1 MRAANSSP
9 SKFDLSNTIKKQQE
23 MVLKDVQIKT
33 KAPLSYA
40 RQMKQDDLLARK
52 DRSVVSKGISTMPE
66 KTMY

>member
-40 RQMKQDDLLARK
+40 RQMKQDDILARR
-52 DRSVVSKGISTMPE
+52 D
-66 KTMY
+66 